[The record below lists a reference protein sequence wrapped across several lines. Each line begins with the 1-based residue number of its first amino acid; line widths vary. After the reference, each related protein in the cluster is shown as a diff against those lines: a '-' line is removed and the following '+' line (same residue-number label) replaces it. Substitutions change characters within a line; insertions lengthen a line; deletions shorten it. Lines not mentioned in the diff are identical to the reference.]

1 MDTGLGSRV
10 RRVVRT
16 RWDLLLV
23 VAAGGALGAAGRFGA
38 AKALPSAPDEFPWST
53 FLVNATGCLLL
64 GLLMV
69 CALDVWPTSRYLR
82 PFLGVGLLGGYT
94 TFSTSRWRRATWWLA
109 RQQLAGVYL
118 VGRSLGASR
127 RSGWAVA
134 VGRYVRGLRDR
145 TGEAM
150 ELNVR
155 RCG

>member
-1 MDTGLGSRV
+1 MDTGLSRRV

-82 PFLGVGLLGGYT
+82 PFLGIGLLGGFT
-94 TFSTSRWRRATWWLA
+94 TFSTYALETRNLVAEHQ
-109 RQQLAGVYL
+109 QQLAGVYL
-118 VGRSLGASR
+118 VGSVAAGLTAVWLG
-127 RSGWAVA
+127 VA
-134 VGRYVRGLRDR
+134 VGRLTVRVLRR
-145 TGEAM
+145 T
-150 ELNVR
+150 ELR
-155 RCG
+155 RS

>member
-10 RRVVRT
+10 RRVVST

-82 PFLGVGLLGGYT
+82 PFLGIGLLGGFT
-94 TFSTSRWRRATWWLA
+94 TFSTYALETRNLVAEHQ
-109 RQQLAGVYL
+109 QQLAGVYL
-118 VGRSLGASR
+118 VGSVAAGLTAVWLGI
-127 RSGWAVA
+127 A
-134 VGRYVRGLRDR
+134 VGRLTLRVLRR
-145 TGEAM
+145 T
-150 ELNVR
+150 ELR
-155 RCG
+155 RS

>member
-82 PFLGVGLLGGYT
+82 PFLGIGLLGGFT
-94 TFSTSRWRRATWWLA
+94 TFSTYALETRNLVAEHQ
-109 RQQLAGVYL
+109 QQLAGVYL
-118 VGRSLGASR
+118 VGSVAAGLTAVWLGI
-127 RSGWAVA
+127 A
-134 VGRYVRGLRDR
+134 VGRLTVRVLRR
-145 TGEAM
+145 T
-150 ELNVR
+150 ELR
-155 RCG
+155 RS

>member
-82 PFLGVGLLGGYT
+82 PFLGIGLLGGFT
-94 TFSTSRWRRATWWLA
+94 TFSTYALETRNLVAEHQ
-109 RQQLAGVYL
+109 QQLAGVYL
-118 VGRSLGASR
+118 VGSVAAGLTAVWLG
-127 RSGWAVA
+127 VA
-134 VGRYVRGLRDR
+134 VGRLTVRVLRR
-145 TGEAM
+145 T
-150 ELNVR
+150 ELR
-155 RCG
+155 RS

>member
-1 MDTGLGSRV
+1 MDTGLSSRV

-82 PFLGVGLLGGYT
+82 PFLGIGLLGGFT
-94 TFSTSRWRRATWWLA
+94 TFSTYALETRNLVAEHQ
-109 RQQLAGVYL
+109 QQLAGVYL
-118 VGRSLGASR
+118 VGSVAAGLTAVWLGI
-127 RSGWAVA
+127 A
-134 VGRYVRGLRDR
+134 VGRLTLLVLRR
-145 TGEAM
+145 T
-150 ELNVR
+150 ELR
-155 RCG
+155 RS

>member
-82 PFLGVGLLGGYT
+82 PFLGIGLLGGFT
-94 TFSTSRWRRATWWLA
+94 TFSTFALETRNLVAEHQ
-109 RQQLAGVYL
+109 QQLAGVYL
-118 VGRSLGASR
+118 VGSVAAGLTAVWLG
-127 RSGWAVA
+127 VA
-134 VGRYVRGLRDR
+134 VGRLTVRVLRR
-145 TGEAM
+145 T
-150 ELNVR
+150 ELR
-155 RCG
+155 RS

>member
-1 MDTGLGSRV
+1 MDTGLGRRV

-82 PFLGVGLLGGYT
+82 PFLGIGLLGGFT
-94 TFSTSRWRRATWWLA
+94 TFSTYALETRNLVAEHE
-109 RQQLAGVYL
+109 QQLAGVYL
-118 VGRSLGASR
+118 VGSVAAGLTAVWLG
-127 RSGWAVA
+127 VA
-134 VGRYVRGLRDR
+134 VGRLTVRVLRR
-145 TGEAM
+145 T
-150 ELNVR
+150 ELR
-155 RCG
+155 RS

>member
-1 MDTGLGSRV
+1 MDTGLGRRV

-82 PFLGVGLLGGYT
+82 PFLGIGLLGGFT
-94 TFSTSRWRRATWWLA
+94 TFSTYALETRNLVAEHQ
-109 RQQLAGVYL
+109 QQLAGVYL
-118 VGRSLGASR
+118 VGSVAAGLTAVWLG
-127 RSGWAVA
+127 VA
-134 VGRYVRGLRDR
+134 VGRLTVRVLRR
-145 TGEAM
+145 T
-150 ELNVR
+150 ELR
-155 RCG
+155 RS

>member
-23 VAAGGALGAAGRFGA
+23 VAAGGALGAAGRLGA
-38 AKALPSAPDEFPWST
+38 ATALPSAPDEFPWST

-82 PFLGVGLLGGYT
+82 PFLGIGLLGGFT
-94 TFSTSRWRRATWWLA
+94 TFSTYALETRNLVAEHQ
-109 RQQLAGVYL
+109 QQLAGVYL
-118 VGRSLGASR
+118 VGSVAAGLTAVWLGI
-127 RSGWAVA
+127 A
-134 VGRYVRGLRDR
+134 VGRLTLRVLRR
-145 TGEAM
+145 T
-150 ELNVR
+150 ELR
-155 RCG
+155 RS

>member
-82 PFLGVGLLGGYT
+82 PFLGIGLLGGFT
-94 TFSTSRWRRATWWLA
+94 TFSTYALETRNLVAEHQ
-109 RQQLAGVYL
+109 QQLAGVYL
-118 VGRSLGASR
+118 VGSVAAGLTAVWLGI
-127 RSGWAVA
+127 A
-134 VGRYVRGLRDR
+134 VGRLTLRVLRR
-145 TGEAM
+145 T
-150 ELNVR
+150 ELR
-155 RCG
+155 RS

>member
-1 MDTGLGSRV
+1 MDTGLSSRV
-10 RRVVRT
+10 RRVVST

-82 PFLGVGLLGGYT
+82 PFLGIGLLGGFT
-94 TFSTSRWRRATWWLA
+94 TFSTYALETRNLVAEHQ
-109 RQQLAGVYL
+109 QQLAGVYL
-118 VGRSLGASR
+118 VGSVAAGLTAVWLGI
-127 RSGWAVA
+127 A
-134 VGRYVRGLRDR
+134 VGRLTLRVLRR
-145 TGEAM
+145 T
-150 ELNVR
+150 ELR
-155 RCG
+155 RS

>member
-82 PFLGVGLLGGYT
+82 PFLGIGLLGGFT
-94 TFSTSRWRRATWWLA
+94 TFSTYALETRNLVAEHQ
-109 RQQLAGVYL
+109 QQLAGVYL
-118 VGRSLGASR
+118 VGSVAAGLTAVWLGI
-127 RSGWAVA
+127 A
-134 VGRYVRGLRDR
+134 VGRLSLRVLRR
-145 TGEAM
+145 T
-150 ELNVR
+150 ELR
-155 RCG
+155 RS